1 MKTYQLDCAQ
11 ISSEGDFWQL
21 YLETV
26 RPDGAEFF
34 GRNLS
39 AFRDAISGG
48 GPGWPG
54 ECRITVVHT
63 ENLQRQ
69 AGQFFN
75 GLQRIAGEV
84 AEYSGVSIVFE

>member
-26 RPDGAEFF
+26 RPDGAEYF

-48 GPGWPG
+48 GPGWPD
-54 ECRITVVHT
+54 ECRIRVLNT
-63 ENLQRQ
+63 ENLQKREE
-69 AGQFFN
+69 QFFH
-75 GLQRIAGEV
+75 GLQRIAGEAAAV
-84 AEYSGVSIVFE
+84 SGVSIVFE

>member
-1 MKTYQLDCAQ
+1 MKTYQLDCSQ
-11 ISSEGDFWQL
+11 ISLEDHFWQL

-26 RPDGAEFF
+26 RPDGAEYF

-39 AFRDAISGG
+39 AFRDAVSGG

-54 ECRITVVHT
+54 ECRITVVNT
-63 ENLQRQ
+63 ENLQRREE
-69 AGQFFN
+69 QFFS
-75 GLQRIAGEV
+75 GFQRIAREL